1 MLFCFLKIIP
11 TPLTIGLGW
20 GKGERYL
27 PKVKDNSPLVKDILQ
42 KVKDISLQIAAK
54 DFLLSYLPFKV
65 KEVKD
70 ILSN

>member
-20 GKGERYL
+20 RSGEG
-27 PKVKDNSPLVKDILQ
+27 KVKDNGPRVKDILQ
-42 KVKDISLQIAAK
+42 KVKDISIQIAAN
-54 DFLLSYLPFKV
+54 DFVLSYLPFKV

-70 ILSN
+70 LLSN

>member
-1 MLFCFLKIIP
+1 MKDE
-11 TPLTIGLGW
+11 G
-20 GKGERYL
+20 YL
-27 PKVKDNSPLVKDILQ
+27 PKMKDNCLLVKDILQ

>member
-42 KVKDISLQIAAK
+42 KVKDISLQIASN
-54 DFLLSYLPFKV
+54 DFVLSYLPFKV